1 MSFARPPVSPP
12 ALSPSVEVR
21 VKVLSSKSRSA
32 ARVALN
38 GAAVILVAVVL
49 AGTGSL
55 AGVAQAAAL
64 SPVQAQ
70 AAADHRAR
78 VQRDLGR
85 KARAARAAAA
95 RKARIA
101 RDRRHLLRTAGA
113 KKVSRALPQGW
124 RSAKVSWYGPGFY
137 GRGMAGGGK
146 LKVTSM
152 VVAHKTLPF
161 GTRVQFWY
169 DGKSIIV
176 PVQDRGPYVAGREF
190 DLGPGPAVALG
201 IDKMGVATLQYRIL
215 GR

>member
-1 MSFARPPVSPP
+1 
-12 ALSPSVEVR
+12 VEVR

-70 AAADHRAR
+70 A
-78 VQRDLGR
+78 
-85 KARAARAAAA
+85 AAAA

>member
-1 MSFARPPVSPP
+1 
-12 ALSPSVEVR
+12 
-21 VKVLSSKSRSA
+21 VKVRSSKSRSA
-32 ARVALN
+32 GAIALK
-38 GAAVILVAVVL
+38 GTAIVLAAVVL
-49 AGTGSL
+49 AGTGAVSGITQ
-55 AGVAQAAAL
+55 AGAVTAVQTKAAL
-64 SPVQAQ
+64 E
-70 AAADHRAR
+70 
-78 VQRDLGR
+78 R
-85 KARAARAAAA
+85 KARAEREARRNARAAKAA
-95 RKARIA
+95 ADRKARLA
-101 RDRRHLLRTAGA
+101 RDRRRLMRAAGA
-113 KKVSRALPQGW
+113 KKVSRALPRGW

-152 VVAHKTLPF
+152 VVAHRSLPF

-169 DGKSIIV
+169 DGKTIIV